1 MRNKTYKFATV
12 FMVVLLV
19 LGLALVACT
28 KQGPVETEEP
38 SAPPAQTEEPAAP
51 PAQTE
56 EPAAPPAQTEEPAAP
71 PAQQVEP
78 PELSYT
84 AKTYTNDEYGFS
96 IQYPKDWVERPEI
109 LQSTIIAAFGVPGF
123 IPVVALSVRDA
134 DAPLTADWIVAA
146 NTAEGNSGVKVS
158 DLKETTL
165 ADGTPAFQYTS
176 SYFSADGYDLVSFAT
191 STDKDGKRIRATVS
205 TIEAFSPYDEAF
217 FSEIAK
223 TLSVK

>member
-1 MRNKTYKFATV
+1 MLNKTYKFVTV

-19 LGLALVACT
+19 LGLAVVACA
-28 KQGPVETEEP
+28 KQGPPETEEP

-56 EPAAPPAQTEEPAAP
+56 EPSAPPAQAEEPAAP
-71 PAQQVEP
+71 PAPQVEQ
-78 PELSYT
+78 PELSYQ

-96 IQYPKDWVERPEI
+96 MQYPKDWVERPEI
-109 LQSTIIAAFGVPGF
+109 VKSTIIASFGVPGF

-146 NTAEGNSGVKVS
+146 NTAEGNSAVKVS
-158 DLKETTL
+158 NLKETTL
-165 ADGTPAFQYTS
+165 ADSTPAFQYES
-176 SYFSADGYDLVSFAT
+176 SYSNGEYDLVSFAT
-191 STDKDGKRIRATVS
+191 STDKDGKRIRVTVS
-205 TIEAFSPYDEAF
+205 TIEAFSPYDEAL